1 MVYEHFSKCFIP
13 KDPSS
18 KFSELFQA
26 FVTITCE
33 DIFRSM
39 ALVLGASRLLAM
51 AKDIGGLRPI
61 IISEVF
67 FYLSITPLSY
77 NFGGHFRSTYPPIN
91 LEYQPLEA
99 MRPSLF
105 VFEPSSTYT
114 LIGP

>member
-1 MVYEHFSKCFIP
+1 MHTFFINTTIFAQALTIVPCLSLGGFSRMVYEHFSKCFIP

-67 FYLSITPLSY
+67 FLFINHSIVLQL
-77 NFGGHFRSTYPPIN
+77 R
-91 LEYQPLEA
+91 
-99 MRPSLF
+99 
-105 VFEPSSTYT
+105 
-114 LIGP
+114 GPF